1 MDCMS
6 RNLGCFLHKPADKLC
21 IAGNVTRDR
30 KLADC
35 DSEFHIN
42 QEAANVV
49 AKLPPATCEEKK
61 SAEWRSAS
69 AVC

>member
-6 RNLGCFLHKPADKLC
+6 RNLGCFFHKPADKLC

-42 QEAANVV
+42 QETANAAIE
-49 AKLPPATCEEKK
+49 P
-61 SAEWRSAS
+61 RRAS
-69 AVC
+69 SLQLGRKDDA